1 MDTKLKSRRKL
12 GIFLIIVTILSAA
25 YVMLYNYDVIY
36 EKAVEEA
43 QKTYTDVAFG
53 QGISGKLSGIQ
64 LYPL

>member
-43 QKTYTDVAFG
+43 EDLYDVAFG

>member
-36 EKAVEEA
+36 EKRGRGSTEDL
-43 QKTYTDVAFG
+43 YDVAFG